1 MKKNYAAL
9 LFSLF
14 VSAYGFAQFPSP
26 YCAINDDW
34 EDIEEITTIN
44 FNGLSYTNTNISSI
58 HVDLTALVVDVEP
71 GGSYSLTLQ
80 GNTYGEY
87 ENEFVVFV
95 DWNQNGV
102 LDDDGEV
109 YYIDLIFDSTGYDDV
124 MAIGNIVVPADAAIG
139 TTRARIMKVWTD
151 TADDYILN
159 IDPCYISVMDI
170 FGGASDVLGSYGQA
184 IDVTVNVVG
193 SASVN
198 PLNKNKFTVY
208 PNPANDVLNIAGE
221 KAVNEVLVYNL
232 QGQKVLELKGNA
244 ISEMNVSQLAAG
256 QYMVKLNS
264 DEFTQTIKFV
274 KK

>member
-1 MKKNYAAL
+1 M
-9 LFSLF
+9 
-14 VSAYGFAQFPSP
+14 
-26 YCAINDDW
+26 
-34 EDIEEITTIN
+34 
-44 FNGLSYTNTNISSI
+44 
-58 HVDLTALVVDVEP
+58 VVDVEP
-71 GGSYSLTLQ
+71 GESYSLTLQ

-87 ENEFVVFV
+87 ENEFVAFV

-109 YYIDLIFDSTGYDDV
+109 YYIGMIYDSTGYDEI
-124 MAIGNIVVPADAAIG
+124 AATANIDVPADAVVG

-159 IDPCYISVMDI
+159 IDPCYISTLDI
-170 FGGASDVLGSYGQA
+170 YEDANIVEGSYGQA

-193 SASVN
+193 SANVN

-256 QYMVKLNS
+256 QYMVNLNS

>member
-14 VSAYGFAQFPSP
+14 VSAYSFAQFPAP

-34 EDIEEITTIN
+34 LDIEEITTLN

-71 GGSYSLTLQ
+71 EGSYSLTLQ

-102 LDDDGEV
+102 LYDDGEV

-198 PLNKNKFTVY
+198 PLNKNNFTVY

-244 ISEMNVSQLAAG
+244 ISEMNVTELASG

>member
-1 MKKNYAAL
+1 
-9 LFSLF
+9 
-14 VSAYGFAQFPSP
+14 
-26 YCAINDDW
+26 
-34 EDIEEITTIN
+34 
-44 FNGLSYTNTNISSI
+44 
-58 HVDLTALVVDVEP
+58 
-71 GGSYSLTLQ
+71 
-80 GNTYGEY
+80 
-87 ENEFVVFV
+87 
-95 DWNQNGV
+95 
-102 LDDDGEV
+102 
-109 YYIDLIFDSTGYDDV
+109 LIFDSTGYDDV
-124 MAIGNIVVPADAAIG
+124 MAIGNIVVPANAAIG
-139 TTRARIMKVWTD
+139 ATRARIMKVWTD

-244 ISEMNVSQLAAG
+244 ISEMNVTELASG

>member
-14 VSAYGFAQFPSP
+14 VSAYALAQFPAP

-34 EDIEEITTIN
+34 EDIEEITTLN

-95 DWNQNGV
+95 DWNQNGM

-124 MAIGNIVVPADAAIG
+124 MAIGNIVVPANAAIG
-139 TTRARIMKVWTD
+139 ATRARIMKVWTD

-244 ISEMNVSQLAAG
+244 ISEMNVTELASG